1 MNEGQFISALEAH
14 GITLNEHQLKQFD
27 QYFELLVET
36 NKHLNLTTITERG
49 DVYLKH
55 FFDSITPA
63 FFCASF
69 TARCAYAVR
78 CRCGGGVPVNS
89 TEDCLSAT

>member
-63 FFCASF
+63 FFLCQLYS
-69 TARCAYAVR
+69 TMRLRCAMSVR
-78 CRCGGGVPVNS
+78 GRGS
-89 TEDCLSAT
+89 RQFH